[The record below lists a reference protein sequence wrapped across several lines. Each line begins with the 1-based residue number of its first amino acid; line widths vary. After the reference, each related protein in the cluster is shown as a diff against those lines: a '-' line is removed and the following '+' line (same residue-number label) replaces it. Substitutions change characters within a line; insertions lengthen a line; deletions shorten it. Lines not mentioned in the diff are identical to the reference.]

1 MPRVLV
7 AASEVTVRETY
18 HRIFSG
24 LGYEVE
30 TASSGVDCM
39 AKLRQFRTDMLLLD
53 LGIRWG
59 GGDGV
64 LATMRDDG
72 ALRKVPVFLIPLAGD
87 PQGIE
92 SLVPLVVAEA
102 LLAFPT
108 DGRDQRALIPMF
120 AASGIGKLHQLLSA
134 RRSSLPDPCS

>member
-7 AASEVTVRETY
+7 AASEVTVCETY
-18 HRIFSG
+18 RRIFSN

-30 TASSGVDCM
+30 IVASGVDCV
-39 AKLRQFRTDMLLLD
+39 AELRQSPTDMLLLD
-53 LGIRWG
+53 LGIPWG

-64 LATMRDDG
+64 LATMRDDC
-72 ALRKVPVFLIPLAGD
+72 ALRQVPVFLIPLAGH

-102 LLAFPT
+102 LIASPK
-108 DGRDQRALIPMF
+108 DCWDQRVLTHMF
-120 AASGIGKLHQLLSA
+120 AATGIGKLHQLLSA
-134 RRSSLPDPCS
+134 PRSSLPDPC